1 MDENI
6 LVKIGSF
13 IDDKAFLNY
22 MKAFPFLISPC
33 NHFKMIYNINVNPN
47 KRIDGHL
54 IIQNPNDISLYE
66 RIVNIVKKTIKCKKM
81 VILNDIRY
89 FTFSFIDIDHDFIFK
104 DLKRLKEKRSIKC
117 RNPKIFLWFSDYD
130 LIVNNNFY
138 EKINWPTSDLKIII
152 LGINNDFIP
161 LSKSDFDKSDV
172 YIYDDYIK
180 IKL

>member
-1 MDENI
+1 MDKNI

-13 IDDKAFLNY
+13 IDDKDFLNY
-22 MKAFPFLISPC
+22 MKAFPFLISSC

-104 DLKRLKEKRSIKC
+104 DIKRLKEKRSIKC
-117 RNPKIFLWFSDYD
+117 RKPKIFLWFSDYD
-130 LIVNNNFY
+130 LVANNNFY
-138 EKINWPTSDLKIII
+138 KRVNDSSSILKIII
-152 LGINNDFIP
+152 LGINNDIIP
-161 LSKSDFDKSDV
+161 VSKTNLYINDDF
-172 YIYDDYIK
+172 IK
-180 IKL
+180 IKM